1 MQYITDNKTIRPYLS
16 DNGYN
21 QTKITVLEKD
31 CIITNIRKKCNSMN
45 NYFVNIIKKLRFE
58 TFNSL

>member
-1 MQYITDNKTIRPYLS
+1 MQDITDNKTIRPYLS

-31 CIITNIRKKCNSMN
+31 YIITNIRKKCNSN
-45 NYFVNIIKKLRFE
+45 E
-58 TFNSL
+58 